1 MSEVAS
7 LVPMYPSVHAQ
18 ADRLVLAAGELAFA
32 PHGRHDVA
40 SSVVEYVPALH
51 SVHAPLS
58 SAKLPTP
65 QFAHKP
71 ASAAPW
77 FAVVLPA
84 GHAMHS
90 RAAVA
95 WTYFPALHGVHIAE
109 PSVDE
114 YLPATQFVHN
124 AEPESQLSELD

>member
-7 LVPMYPSVHAQ
+7 LVFMYPSLHPQ
-18 ADRLVLAAGELAFA
+18 YDRLVLPAAELAFV
-32 PHGRHDVA
+32 PHSLHDVA
-40 SSVVEYVPALH
+40 SSVAEYVPALH
-51 SVHAPLS
+51 SVHVPS
-58 SAKLPTP
+58 SENLPTP
-65 QFAHKP
+65 QPTHKLT
-71 ASAAPW
+71 SDAPG
-77 FAVVLPA
+77 FTVDLPA

-114 YLPATQFVHN
+114 YLPAIQ
-124 AEPESQLSELD
+124 S